1 MGSGQVVRIGSERRD
16 CLFESK
22 GLNKVTDGAVTEA
35 ARVLVAADKF
45 KGSLTAVQ
53 VAERVTAGLRR
64 IAPDV
69 EVETL
74 PVADGGDGTVA
85 AAVAAGFDRHEVRV
99 TGPLGEQLDAAFAL
113 RDGVAV
119 VEMAEASG
127 LQHLPAG
134 VFAPL
139 TATTYGSGELLRAAL
154 DAGAR
159 SIVFGVGGSAT
170 TDGGAGMLAALGARF
185 LDAAGRPVG
194 PGGGGLSELATA
206 DLSGLD
212 PRLAGAEI
220 VLASD
225 VDNPLTGPKGAPA
238 VYGPQKG
245 ASPEQVEALD
255 SALAHFAA
263 VLEKSIGPKAAE
275 AALAPGAGAAGG
287 IGYGALVGLGAGFRA
302 GIDVMLDVLGFA
314 PRWAGRPWSSPAR
327 ARSTSRPCTAR
338 PRPVSPRRPGRRAR
352 RSSRSAAVSRSRP
365 MCWAGPVSAV
375 RTRSRIWSPMWSA
388 ASPTRGRSWSSSP
401 RTSPAISWPPAG
413 DSGSPR
419 SVSRTG
425 AAPARPRRAS
435 GALHRAPCPS
445 GPADGAGLLRTPS
458 GPEYLRWSTFLA

>member
-1 MGSGQVVRIGSERRD
+1 MLE
-16 CLFESK
+16 
-22 GLNKVTDGAVTEA
+22 T

-64 IAPDV
+64 VVPDLA
-69 EVETL
+69 VETL

-85 AAVAAGFDRHEVRV
+85 AAVAAGFTRREARV
-99 TGPLGEQLDAAFAL
+99 TGPLGTPVTAAYAV

-127 LQHLPAG
+127 LQHLPEG

-139 TATTYGSGELLRAAL
+139 TATTYGSGELLLAAL

-159 SIVFGVGGSAT
+159 TIVFGVGGSAT

-185 LDAAGRPVG
+185 LDAAGEPVA
-194 PGGGGLSELATA
+194 PGGGPLATLATA

-212 PRLAGAEI
+212 PRFASVDL

-245 ASPEQVEALD
+245 ATPEDVAALD
-255 SALAHFAA
+255 AALGHFAE
-263 VLEKSIGPKAAE
+263 VLEASLGGRAAE

-287 IGYGALVGLGAGFRA
+287 IGYGALVALGATFRP
-302 GIDVMLDVLGFA
+302 GIEVMLDVLGFA
-314 PRWAGRPWSSPAR
+314 PALDRATLVITGEGSLDEQTLHGKAPAGVAAAARAAGVEVVAVCGRLALPPEALGRAGIRRAYALTDLEPDPAR
-327 ARSTSRPCTAR
+327 CMAEAGPLLE
-338 PRPVSPRRPGRRAR
+338 
-352 RSSRSAAVSRSRP
+352 RSAERL
-365 MCWAGPVSAV
+365 
-375 RTRSRIWSPMWSA
+375 
-388 ASPTRGRSWSSSP
+388 
-401 RTSPAISWPPAG
+401 
-413 DSGSPR
+413 
-419 SVSRTG
+419 
-425 AAPARPRRAS
+425 AR
-435 GALHRAPCPS
+435 
-445 GPADGAGLLRTPS
+445 D
-458 GPEYLRWSTFLA
+458 FLT